1 MKLKLNN
8 INKSFGKVHVLHDVS
23 FEVDSG
29 RAMGFLGRNGSG
41 KTTSIRCIMDIFK
54 PDSGDILLDD
64 QPFKP
69 RELKV
74 GYLPEERGM
83 YAKEPILEQ
92 LIYFGQLRGGSKA
105 ESKKSAEAWLER
117 FELSE
122 YANKKLEV
130 LSKGNQQKI
139 QIIQAFLNDPE
150 MIILDEPFSGLD
162 PVNAE
167 LFKDAIRDAIK
178 ANKLVIFSSHQ
189 MGYVEEFCD
198 DITLIDKGDILINDS
213 LADVQAEMSQD
224 KYRLEA
230 VNLNR
235 EQLKQRLK
243 QIESDHN
250 FEHDLLAAEDKIS
263 LIINLSN
270 LVPNNF
276 LQKIIAAEIQIKNF
290 SVYLP
295 TLTDVF
301 LHYVKEHDVLT
312 NGIKGQD
319 DEKNRDVS
327 CREEN

>member
-1 MKLKLNN
+1 MKLKLNK

-54 PDSGDILLDD
+54 PDSGEILLDD

-92 LIYFGQLRGGSKA
+92 LIYFGQLKGGSKT
-105 ESKKSAEAWLER
+105 ESKKSAETWLER

-150 MIILDEPFSGLD
+150 MII
-162 PVNAE
+162 
-167 LFKDAIRDAIK
+167 
-178 ANKLVIFSSHQ
+178 
-189 MGYVEEFCD
+189 
-198 DITLIDKGDILINDS
+198 
-213 LADVQAEMSQD
+213 
-224 KYRLEA
+224 
-230 VNLNR
+230 
-235 EQLKQRLK
+235 
-243 QIESDHN
+243 
-250 FEHDLLAAEDKIS
+250 
-263 LIINLSN
+263 
-270 LVPNNF
+270 
-276 LQKIIAAEIQIKNF
+276 
-290 SVYLP
+290 
-295 TLTDVF
+295 
-301 LHYVKEHDVLT
+301 
-312 NGIKGQD
+312 
-319 DEKNRDVS
+319 
-327 CREEN
+327 

>member
-1 MKLKLNN
+1 MKLTLNN

-23 FEVDSG
+23 FAVDSG

-54 PDSGDILLDD
+54 PDSGEILLDD

-92 LIYFGQLRGGSKA
+92 LIYFGQLKGGGKA

-178 ANKLVIFSSHQ
+178 KDKLVIFSSHQ

-198 DITLIDKGDILINDS
+198 DITLIDKGEILINGS
-213 LADVQAEMSQD
+213 LADVKAEMSHD
-224 KYRLEA
+224 KYRLESE
-230 VNLNR
+230 NLNR
-235 EQLKQRLK
+235 EQLKQLLK
-243 QIESDHN
+243 LFEAEYNNEQI
-250 FEHDLLAAEDKIS
+250 LLASEDKIS
-263 LIINLSN
+263 LILDLSN
-270 LVPNNF
+270 IVPNDF
-276 LQKIIAAEIQIKNF
+276 LQKIIAANVQIKNF
-290 SVYLP
+290 SIYLP

-301 LHYVKEHDVLT
+301 LHYVKEHDLAT
-312 NGIKGQD
+312 NEMDKQD
-319 DEKNRDVS
+319 KEGNS
-327 CREEN
+327 NAQ